1 MGDSS
6 LRVILLGP
14 PGAGKGTQ
22 AVLLSQRHSVP
33 HVSTGDMMRKA
44 VQSASEL
51 GKQIKVVL
59 DAGNLVS
66 DETVISLIE
75 SRLAEEDCKNGFL
88 LDGLPRTV
96 RQAEALQALLKRMGL
111 PISHVIYLSVD
122 EAILLERIQ
131 NRGEGRSDDNAKVAA
146 NRLKVYWE
154 QTAPVTEYYRSVGKV
169 IEIDGL
175 GSVDE
180 VSDRIDRV
188 LNS

>member
-1 MGDSS
+1 MLDSS

-44 VQSASEL
+44 VHSGSEL
-51 GKQIKVVL
+51 GKKIQVVL

-75 SRLAEEDCKNGFL
+75 SRLAESDCMNGFL
-88 LDGLPRTV
+88 LDGFPRTV
-96 RQAEALQALLKRMGL
+96 PQAEALNMLLKKMNL
-111 PISHVIYLSVD
+111 PISHVLYLTVS
-122 EAILLERIQ
+122 EPILLERIQ
-131 NRGEGRSDDNAKVAA
+131 NRGEGRSDDTAKVAA

-154 QTAPVTEYYRSVGKV
+154 QTAPVTEYYRGIGTV

-180 VSDRIDRV
+180 VANRV
-188 LNS
+188 DKVLAS